1 MTEMNVK
8 ANLATALFLVLAAP
22 AVAGEAVTIYRA
34 PGCGCCD
41 LYADYLK
48 ENGFAVT
55 VIDDPEFDRRSVEAG
70 VPANGLGC
78 HLAMIE
84 GYAVSGLVPVNV
96 IERLLK
102 ERPSITGITLP
113 GMPVGAP
120 GMPGPKSGPLKVF
133 TFGENGT
140 SLYAEE

>member
-1 MTEMNVK
+1 MK
-8 ANLATALFLVLAAP
+8 SILASALFLVLAAP
-22 AVAGEAVTIYRA
+22 AVAGEAVTVYRA

-41 LYADYLK
+41 VYADYLR
-48 ENGFAVT
+48 ENGFEVT
-55 VIDDPEFDRRSVEAG
+55 VIDDPAFDRRSIEAG

-78 HLAMIE
+78 HLAMID

-96 IERLLK
+96 IERLLE
-102 ERPSITGITLP
+102 ERPAITGITLS

-120 GMPGPKSGPLKVF
+120 GMPGTKAGPLKVF
-133 TFGENGT
+133 AFGEDGV